1 MEFCLAALAAH
12 TTACSCFNEDIGVEG
27 LTLKYL
33 FCLFTWIFGINE
45 TEQSSPWPPE
55 LALVHSIRR
64 GFRGDG
70 LAGWVLTAGS
80 LCFPVPQKH
89 FTGHQPQTS
98 LSLTIRED
106 KKDTVCLN
114 IKRR

>member
-12 TTACSCFNEDIGVEG
+12 TTACSCFNEEVGMEG

-33 FCLFTWIFGINE
+33 FCLFTWIFGIND

-55 LALVHSIRR
+55 PALVHSIRW

-80 LCFPVPQKH
+80 LCFQSH
-89 FTGHQPQTS
+89 RNISQDIS
-98 LSLTIRED
+98 LRQAFP
-106 KKDTVCLN
+106 
-114 IKRR
+114 